1 MPVSFIKHFIFIVMK
16 RFIGLLILC
25 FIISQSVAAQPLVTA
40 ELQKNSSLTIS
51 GSTNLLSF
59 KLFQSGEKLSRKKLT
74 IATTQ
79 SQNNLFL
86 SQNKLSV
93 VVNNFTSNN
102 IMALKDFLKLLKSD
116 TYPTLQFQINYLD
129 TPPISEKE
137 HAYNGTAL
145 VSITITG
152 ITRHYSFPISFNSN
166 GDLYV
171 VNGKKKMSI
180 RDFGLTPQNKM
191 MGLIKVSEWI
201 DVDFHMIYKVTTNG
215 DIAKL

>member
-1 MPVSFIKHFIFIVMK
+1 MV
-16 RFIGLLILC
+16 LC
-25 FIISQSVAAQPLVTA
+25 FIICDSVTAQNLFSA

-59 KLFQSGEKLSRKKLT
+59 KLFQNGEKLSRNKIS

-79 SQNNLFL
+79 TQNKIFL
-86 SQNKLSV
+86 SQNRLSV
-93 VVNNFTSNN
+93 AVNNFASNN

-116 TYPTLQFQINYLD
+116 TYPTLQVQINYLNLQ
-129 TPPISEKE
+129 PITEKGQS
-137 HAYNGTAL
+137 YNGNAL

-152 ITRHYSFPISFNSN
+152 ITKQYSIPISFNSN
-166 GDLYV
+166 GDSYIV
-171 VNGKKKMSI
+171 DGKKKMSI
-180 RDFGLTPQNKM
+180 RDFGLSPQNKM

-201 DVDFHMIYKVTTNG
+201 DIDFHMICKITTSG